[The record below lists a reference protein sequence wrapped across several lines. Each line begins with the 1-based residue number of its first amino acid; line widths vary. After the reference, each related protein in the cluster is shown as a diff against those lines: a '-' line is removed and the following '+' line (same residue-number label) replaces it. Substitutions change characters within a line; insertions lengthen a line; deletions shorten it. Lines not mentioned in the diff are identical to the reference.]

1 VPRWAAKVNDYGPCW
16 PDDVLLGASSGDLM
30 VKNKVEEA
38 VEEDV
43 SEIVVALQALKSMYS
58 DMLNEYE
65 RQIDELAE
73 LSKAP
78 RQTLYNPAVL
88 CDIECVAHR
97 KKREDVLGSVWVAQ
111 SELNDIIAV
120 QRTISLIKMDMS
132 DKAIASVKKEERDI
146 DHENLPY
153 EAM

>member
-1 VPRWAAKVNDYGPCW
+1 MA
-16 PDDVLLGASSGDLM
+16 
-30 VKNKVEEA
+30 KNKVEGTVKDEA
-38 VEEDV
+38 
-43 SEIVVALQALKSMYS
+43 SEMVMALQALKEMYS

-88 CDIECVAHR
+88 CDIESVAHH
-97 KKREDVLGSVWVAQ
+97 KKREDVLGCVWIAQ

-120 QRTISLIKMDMS
+120 QRTISLIKMAMS
-132 DKAIASVKKEERDI
+132 DNDITISKKGERDI

-153 EAM
+153 ESM

>member
-1 VPRWAAKVNDYGPCW
+1 
-16 PDDVLLGASSGDLM
+16 M
-30 VKNKVEEA
+30 
-38 VEEDV
+38 
-43 SEIVVALQALKSMYS
+43 QALKSMYS

-97 KKREDVLGSVWVAQ
+97 KKREDVLGSVWIAQ

>member
-1 VPRWAAKVNDYGPCW
+1 M
-16 PDDVLLGASSGDLM
+16 LFGASSGDLM
-30 VKNKVEEA
+30 VKNKVEVA

-97 KKREDVLGSVWVAQ
+97 KKREDVLGSVWIAQ

>member
-1 VPRWAAKVNDYGPCW
+1 MVN
-16 PDDVLLGASSGDLM
+16 
-30 VKNKVEEA
+30 NKVEVA

-78 RQTLYNPAVL
+78 RPTLYNPAVL
-88 CDIECVAHR
+88 CDIESVAHR
-97 KKREDVLGSVWVAQ
+97 KKREDVLGSVWIAQ

>member
-1 VPRWAAKVNDYGPCW
+1 
-16 PDDVLLGASSGDLM
+16 M
-30 VKNKVEEA
+30 VKNKVEVA
-38 VEEDV
+38 VQEDAG
-43 SEIVVALQALKSMYS
+43 EMVVALQVLKGMYS

-88 CDIECVAHR
+88 CDIESVAHR
-97 KKREDVLGSVWVAQ
+97 KKREEVLGSVWIAQ